1 MYKFKIM
8 KLIAIAS
15 SKQQGK
21 SSITNFLVKNHDF
34 ISYSFANPMKRGL
47 QEMFGFTNE
56 QLWGDE
62 EEKEKIDDRWGISAR
77 RALQIVGTDLFQF
90 DIQNHLKPE
99 EQGFKDIGRKIW
111 VHKFK
116 LWLKETERIH
126 KLNFIESKVAGL
138 INGEIPELRIVV
150 DDLRFIHEYN
160 EIKNLGGEIWRVTRP
175 NKGNI
180 DNHLSETEHNAIKED
195 KLLINDGSLEELYEK
210 IQKFII

>member
-1 MYKFKIM
+1 M
-8 KLIAIAS
+8 KLIAIVS

-47 QEMFGFTNE
+47 QEMFGFTDE
-56 QLWGDE
+56 QLWGGE

-77 RALQIVGTDLFQF
+77 RMLQIVGTDLFQF
-90 DIQNHLKPE
+90 DIQNRLKLE

-126 KLNFIESKVAGL
+126 KLNFIESKIAGL
-138 INGEIPELRIVV
+138 INGEIPELRIVI
-150 DDLRFIHEYN
+150 DDCRFIHECN
-160 EIKNLGGEIWRVTRP
+160 EIKNLGGEIWRVIRP
-175 NKGNI
+175 NKENI

-210 IQKFII
+210 IEKFII